1 MENGKPAVDFDGT
14 DDYLKTSDY
23 IVELSQNAASLF
35 AVTQTD
41 NLNTNNYILSE
52 GDSLS
57 PYSSQFILGGG
68 GNLNG
73 NIILW
78 VNSTEFGTMQTGQR
92 LIGFDYNQ
100 TNFQAYLDGAASGSA
115 ATATVNTE
123 TSLYSYIGTRADATS
138 AFFNGKLQELITYK
152 TNESTNRTN
161 IETNIATFY
170 DITI

>member
-1 MENGKPAVDFDGT
+1 
-14 DDYLKTSDY
+14 
-23 IVELSQNAASLF
+23 
-35 AVTQTD
+35 
-41 NLNTNNYILSE
+41 
-52 GDSLS
+52 
-57 PYSSQFILGGG
+57 
-68 GNLNG
+68 
-73 NIILW
+73 
-78 VNSTEFGTMQTGQR
+78 MQTGQR